1 MCPRVTLQLPAA
13 KATLPWDA
21 AHIESLDLSATL
33 SEDDQR
39 RTVGT
44 RLTAMNISMAAMPI
58 ASLRRKL
65 RGRRRPSNPSHHV
78 LCDRGL
84 ADVDAELQELA
95 VDAGRTP
102 ERVSVFTCRMRS
114 RTSRPTDGVR
124 TLSASANRAESLVGA
139 TGPRGPASPT
149 R

>member
-65 RGRRRPSNPSHHV
+65 RQVGE
-78 LCDRGL
+78 GL
-84 ADVDAELQELA
+84 
-95 VDAGRTP
+95 
-102 ERVSVFTCRMRS
+102 
-114 RTSRPTDGVR
+114 
-124 TLSASANRAESLVGA
+124 
-139 TGPRGPASPT
+139 PT
-149 R
+149 RRTMYFATVAWPTSMPSFKSSP